1 VLEPIGF
8 GFARSLGRYL
18 LVRDRY
24 PEAEM
29 LLGIGNLTEL
39 TDADS
44 AAINLLLLGFCE
56 ELSIRSVLTTEVIS
70 WASSCVR
77 ELDIARRLVHHA
89 VSRRVLPKHLEPRL
103 HLLRDAVVHRF
114 GEERL
119 AALAREIKDRNFRL
133 FAEDG
138 KLHVIRAGVHLDGDD
153 PFELFARMGVEDA
166 SHAFYLGYELAKA
179 VHCADARQELR
190 AGRGAP
196 LGFSHSGGDDAPR
209 RRARRGTGG
218 LRALTPMALLVSP
231 AGSLPLVYALEPA
244 PDAWLAF
251 QSLADLRGA
260 LFLDSA
266 APDRFRGRHS
276 YVTAAPFEM
285 IRGGLDGVQVDAFL
299 GAELADGGAPQR
311 STLTGDP
318 FQIVQ
323 ERLARFAAE
332 PSAVAP
338 PFQGGAAGLFGYGL
352 SRVVEKLPPPARDEF
367 GLPDLVLGL
376 YDWVLAFDPGERRAF
391 LVSQGFPAA
400 TEAER
405 RLRASSR
412 AEEVLMR
419 LAAGEKAA
427 APALEGAPLAV
438 GDLAPSHAVPGNS
451 GLLSNFTP
459 AGYVNAVRR
468 AIEYVHAGDIFQVNI
483 SQRLLLPLGAS
494 PLEVYGRLRRG
505 NPAPYAGYFHTGEV
519 VIASC
524 SPEQFLTLSGR
535 EVVTRPIK
543 GTHPRGYT
551 PEADSYGREAL
562 FESEKD
568 RAENVMIVDLLRNDL
583 SRVAK
588 PGTVTVPHLFEIEG
602 YPTVHHLVSE
612 VRGEL
617 RTVSGPWTFSVRR
630 FLAAP

>member
-1 VLEPIGF
+1 
-8 GFARSLGRYL
+8 
-18 LVRDRY
+18 
-24 PEAEM
+24 
-29 LLGIGNLTEL
+29 
-39 TDADS
+39 
-44 AAINLLLLGFCE
+44 
-56 ELSIRSVLTTEVIS
+56 
-70 WASSCVR
+70 
-77 ELDIARRLVHHA
+77 
-89 VSRRVLPKHLEPRL
+89 
-103 HLLRDAVVHRF
+103 
-114 GEERL
+114 
-119 AALAREIKDRNFRL
+119 
-133 FAEDG
+133 
-138 KLHVIRAGVHLDGDD
+138 
-153 PFELFARMGVEDA
+153 
-166 SHAFYLGYELAKA
+166 
-179 VHCADARQELR
+179 
-190 AGRGAP
+190 
-196 LGFSHSGGDDAPR
+196 
-209 RRARRGTGG
+209 
-218 LRALTPMALLVSP
+218 MALLVSP

-285 IRGGLDGVQVDAFL
+285 IRGGLDGVQVDAFV
-299 GAELADGGAPQR
+299 GTELADGGAPQR

-352 SRVVEKLPPPARDEF
+352 SRVVEKLPPPERDEF

-376 YDWVLAFDPGERRAF
+376 YDWVLAFDPSERRAF

-543 GTHPRGYT
+543 GTRPRGYT

-588 PGTVTVPHLFEIEG
+588 PGTVTVPRLFEIEG

-617 RTVSGPWTFSVRR
+617 RDGLRAMDLLRAAFPGGSVTGAPKVRAMEIIQELEPTARGPYCGSLGWISFHGDLGLNILIRTVTIARGWLQFPVGGGVVALSNPDVEYQETLHKANGILRA
-630 FLAAP
+630 LMD